1 MSEDTRSGHV
11 QRSHG
16 TPVLCSGNSPENLL
30 FYALGAGRSL
40 VPHRLQGW
48 RGRAEGSRGRAE
60 GSRASSLGT
69 VSMSVKCHRSTSS
82 IRNQTPP
89 ETPKLPGPQRWK
101 GAWRYEHDLML
112 EPATTPAGT
121 IIIVWTMP
129 SPCDLIAA
137 PGHAVSK
144 ATQVSTGK
152 GGAKNTEQVSE
163 WDPALLITHI
173 LSLIT
178 RT

>member
-1 MSEDTRSGHV
+1 MGHV

-16 TPVLCSGNSPENLL
+16 TPVLCSGNSPQNFL

-48 RGRAEGSRGRAE
+48 RGRAG

-69 VSMSVKCHRSTSS
+69 VSMSVKCHRSASS
-82 IRNQTPP
+82 VRNQTPP
-89 ETPKLPGPQRWK
+89 GAPKLPGPQRRK
-101 GAWRYEHDLML
+101 GAWRYEHDPVL
-112 EPATTPAGT
+112 EPPTAPAGT
-121 IIIVWTMP
+121 ISVVCTMP
-129 SPCDLIAA
+129 VPVTSSPA
-137 PGHAVSK
+137 PAMLFQ